1 MPKDYYDFRNP
12 KNIKDIEL
20 DKMECFIA
28 TVTEI
33 KVYDK
38 MLKIIVKDS
47 IGTKLDIVF
56 FNMMFLRTVFESG
69 KKYIF
74 CGKITIP
81 KNFYVKQCVNPI
93 FSEDISKYK
102 RILPVYSK
110 IKGMSDDYL
119 LKTIEQALSGTPST
133 EYLSM
138 DILKHFLLH
147 L

>member
-1 MPKDYYDFRNP
+1 
-12 KNIKDIEL
+12 
-20 DKMECFIA
+20 MECFIA

-74 CGKITIP
+74 CG
-81 KNFYVKQCVNPI
+81 
-93 FSEDISKYK
+93 
-102 RILPVYSK
+102 
-110 IKGMSDDYL
+110 
-119 LKTIEQALSGTPST
+119 
-133 EYLSM
+133 
-138 DILKHFLLH
+138 
-147 L
+147 